1 MGFLEELKTGI
12 LIADGAMGTMLYA
25 NGIDRCFE
33 ELNLSEPE
41 QVLNVHKAYIEA
53 GARVIQTNT
62 YAANALKLARY
73 GLEANVKAINK
84 EAVRIARTAAE
95 NHSYILGTIGA
106 IRGVEKDR
114 AVLNEIKMSFLEQ
127 LSVLL
132 EAGVDGI
139 LLETYYDFEELTEV
153 LDIARKE
160 TELPIIAQLSVH
172 EPGVLQNGL
181 LLSDAFEKLEDNGA
195 DIVGLNCRLGPHY
208 MVKSFE
214 SVPIP
219 KKSYLSAYP
228 NGGLL
233 EYHDGHL
240 MYRTEPDYFAKN
252 AEALAE
258 QGVRLIGGCCGT
270 TPEHIK
276 AITSALSNYSPVN
289 EKVIKS
295 ETEEIDVRES
305 DIKKREPGLNEIV
318 RQRTSVIVE
327 LDTPKKLNFGK
338 FMEGAKALKEAGID
352 ALTMADNSLATPR
365 ISNLAA
371 AVNIKNELNIRP
383 LVHITCRDRNLVGLQ
398 SHLMGLH
405 TLGIDQVLAITGDP
419 TKIGDFPGATSVYDC
434 SSFGL
439 IELCKQFNQGIS
451 YSGQPLG
458 EKTSFSVGAAFNPNV
473 HNLSKAVRRLER
485 KIKAGADYFMTQPI
499 YSEQQIED
507 IYEATKHLDTPIYI
521 GIMPLVSTRNAEFL
535 HHEVPGIQLPVSV
548 REKMAQWGNDRENAV
563 REGIAIAKGLIDTAV
578 QYFNGVYLITPFMRY
593 DISVELVEYINKK
606 TAHLHVLS
614 KN

>member
-1 MGFLEELKTGI
+1 MGLIDELKTNI

-41 QVLNVHKAYIEA
+41 QVLNVHMAYIDA

-73 GLEANVKAINK
+73 GLERDVKTINK
-84 EAVRIARTAAE
+84 EAVRIARKAAG
-95 NHSYILGTIGA
+95 NRSYILGTIGA
-106 IRGVEKDR
+106 IRGVEKERVNLSD
-114 AVLNEIKMSFLEQ
+114 IKESFIEQ
-127 LSVLL
+127 FSVLM
-132 EAGVDGI
+132 EENVDGI
-139 LLETYYDFEELTEV
+139 ILETYYDFEELTEV
-153 LDIARKE
+153 LAIARKE
-160 TELPIIAQLSVH
+160 TELPVIAQLSVH
-172 EPGVLQNGL
+172 EPGVLQNGMPV
-181 LLSDAFEKLEDNGA
+181 SEAFRKLEADGA
-195 DIVGLNCRLGPHY
+195 DVVGLNCRLGPHY

-214 SVPIP
+214 NIPIP
-219 KKSYLSAYP
+219 EHSYLSAYP

-240 MYRTEPDYFAKN
+240 RYRTEPDYFAKN

-270 TPEHIK
+270 TPDHIK
-276 AITSALSNYSPVN
+276 AICRTLSNYSPVN
-289 EKVIKS
+289 HKVIKQ
-295 ETEEIDVRES
+295 EIEQIAVRES
-305 DIKKREPGLNEIV
+305 DNETREPGLNQIV
-318 RQRTSVIVE
+318 RSRASVIVE
-327 LDTPKKLNFGK
+327 LDTPKNLNFGR

-365 ISNLAA
+365 ISNVAA
-371 AVNIKNELNIRP
+371 AVSIKNELNIRP
-383 LVHITCRDRNLVGLQ
+383 LVHIACRDRNLVGLQ

-458 EKTSFSVGAAFNPNV
+458 EKTFFSVGAAFNPNV
-473 HNLSKAVRRLER
+473 HHLDKAVRRLER
-485 KIKAGADYFMTQPI
+485 KIKAGADYFMTQPV
-499 YSEQQIED
+499 YSEQQIAD
-507 IYEATKHLDTPIYI
+507 IYEATKHLDVPFYI
-521 GIMPLVSTRNAEFL
+521 GIMPLVSSRNAEFL
-535 HHEVPGIQLPVSV
+535 HHEVPGIQLPNAV

-563 REGIAIAKGLIDTAV
+563 REGIAIAKHLIDAALN
-578 QYFNGVYLITPFMRY
+578 YFNGIYLITPFLRY
-593 DISVELVEYINKK
+593 DISVELVRYIHKK
-606 TAHLHVLS
+606 TAHLQVLT
-614 KN
+614 